1 MCTYKKSERLC
12 NKKLTENLFK
22 NGKSICK
29 DFFRIVYIN
38 VENQD
43 TILRSQ
49 IIVPKRNIVKAV
61 ERNFIKRQIRESY
74 RKNKNIII
82 DFLKKHNKSLN
93 FAIIFQESN
102 AKKTI
107 LVEEKIKEIFNRLVI
122 TIWKNFWL

>member
-1 MCTYKKSERLC
+1 MYTYKKSERLC

-43 TILRSQ
+43 AILKSQ
-49 IIVPKRNIVKAV
+49 IIVSKRNIAKAV
-61 ERNFIKRQIRESY
+61 DRNFIKRQIRESY
-74 RKNKNIII
+74 RKNKHIIL

-93 FAIIFQESN
+93 FAIIFQESS
-102 AKKTI
+102 AKKTK

-122 TIWKNFWL
+122 TI

>member
-1 MCTYKKSERLC
+1 MYTYKKSERLC

-22 NGKSICK
+22 YGKSISE

-38 VENQD
+38 VESQD
-43 TILRSQ
+43 AILRSQ
-49 IIVPKRNIVKAV
+49 IIVPKRNITKAV
-61 ERNFIKRQIRESY
+61 DRNFIKRQIRESY
-74 RKNKNIII
+74 RKNKHIIL

-93 FAIIFQESN
+93 FAIIFQESS

-122 TIWKNFWL
+122 TIWKILWQ

>member
-1 MCTYKKSERLC
+1 MYTYKKSERLC

-22 NGKSICK
+22 YGKSISE

-38 VENQD
+38 VESQD
-43 TILRSQ
+43 VILRSQ
-49 IIVPKRNIVKAV
+49 IIVPKRNITKAV
-61 ERNFIKRQIRESY
+61 DRNFIKRQIRESY
-74 RKNKNIII
+74 RKNKHIII

-93 FAIIFQESN
+93 FAIIFQESS

-122 TIWKNFWL
+122 TIWKIFWL

>member
-1 MCTYKKSERLC
+1 MYTYKKSERLC

-22 NGKSICK
+22 YGKSISE

-38 VENQD
+38 VESQD
-43 TILRSQ
+43 VILRSQ
-49 IIVPKRNIVKAV
+49 IIVPKRNITKAV
-61 ERNFIKRQIRESY
+61 DRNFIKRQIRESY
-74 RKNKNIII
+74 RKNKHIII

-93 FAIIFQESN
+93 FAIIFQESS

-122 TIWKNFWL
+122 TI

>member
-1 MCTYKKSERLC
+1 MYSYKKSERLC

-22 NGKSICK
+22 KGKSISE

-38 VENQD
+38 VESQD
-43 TILRSQ
+43 VILRSQ
-49 IIVPKRNIVKAV
+49 IIVPKRNIAKAV
-61 ERNFIKRQIRESY
+61 DRNFIKRQIRESY
-74 RKNKNIII
+74 RKNKHIII

-93 FAIIFQESN
+93 FAIIFQESS

>member
-1 MCTYKKSERLC
+1 MYTYKKSERLC

-22 NGKSICK
+22 YGKSIYK

-38 VENQD
+38 VESQD
-43 TILRSQ
+43 VILRSQ
-49 IIVPKRNIVKAV
+49 IIVPKRNITKAV
-61 ERNFIKRQIRESY
+61 DRNFIKRQIRESY
-74 RKNKNIII
+74 RKNKHIII

-93 FAIIFQESN
+93 FAIIFQESS

-122 TIWKNFWL
+122 TI

>member
-1 MCTYKKSERLC
+1 MYTYKKSERLC

-43 TILRSQ
+43 AILRSQ
-49 IIVPKRNIVKAV
+49 IIVPKRNIAKAV
-61 ERNFIKRQIRESY
+61 DRNFIKRQIRESY
-74 RKNKNIII
+74 RKNKHIIL

-93 FAIIFQESN
+93 FAIIFQESS
-102 AKKTI
+102 TC
-107 LVEEKIKEIFNRLVI
+107 L
-122 TIWKNFWL
+122 

>member
-1 MCTYKKSERLC
+1 MYTYKKSERLC

-22 NGKSICK
+22 YGKSISE

-38 VENQD
+38 VESQD
-43 TILRSQ
+43 VILRSQ
-49 IIVPKRNIVKAV
+49 IIVPKRNITKAV
-61 ERNFIKRQIRESY
+61 DRNFIKRQIRESY
-74 RKNKNIII
+74 RKNKHIII

-93 FAIIFQESN
+93 FAIIFQESS

>member
-1 MCTYKKSERLC
+1 MYTYKKSERLC

-22 NGKSICK
+22 NGKSISE
-29 DFFRIVYIN
+29 DFFRIIYIN
-38 VENQD
+38 TDSQD
-43 TILRSQ
+43 PILRSQ
-49 IIVPKRNIVKAV
+49 IIVPKRNITKAV
-61 ERNFIKRQIRESY
+61 DRNFIKRQIRESY
-74 RKNKNIII
+74 RKNKHIII

-93 FAIIFQESN
+93 FAIIFQESS